1 MNKYC
6 KIYLDALVKTAAPGD
21 RGEYGQGVDL
31 DEKYQNLAKLNTTVK
46 PAPTPVPTIGQLAAK
61 AKPTI
66 TQPVQKT
73 QDKGMLGDVV
83 AVGGDRQKAQQI
95 SDKLKAI
102 KSNVQAQQKGIMP
115 DTPATRKL
123 LGIPA
128 GYKPG
133 EADLNDVAGYE

>member
-6 KIYLDALVKTAAPGD
+6 KIYLDSLVKIAAPGD

-46 PAPTPVPTIGQLAAK
+46 QVPSPVATIGELAT
-61 AKPTI
+61 KPKPAI
-66 TQPVQKT
+66 TQPAQKT
-73 QDKGMLGDVV
+73 QD
-83 AVGGDRQKAQQI
+83 
-95 SDKLKAI
+95 
-102 KSNVQAQQKGIMP
+102 KGIMP

-133 EADLNDVAGYE
+133 EADLNDVAGYK

>member
-46 PAPTPVPTIGQLAAK
+46 PAPTPVPSIGQLAAK

-73 QDKGMLGDVV
+73 QD
-83 AVGGDRQKAQQI
+83 
-95 SDKLKAI
+95 
-102 KSNVQAQQKGIMP
+102 KGIMP